1 MYNNQYPNQQQGY
14 SQQQMYPEQGQLP
27 KKKSTVGLMLG
38 LSSLVIILLVISAV
52 LLIIYGWVLITP
64 KIDAEYFADHNWL
77 EKESESYL
85 VPTNSGTFKYYKD
98 KDVDDDYYYSGSF
111 EFYCGEEAMD
121 YVCNDLK
128 DYGITRYDI
137 DEMIDGHR
145 DEGNRENR
153 FVCLVLH
160 NESCIIEGEEV
171 FTDTVTTPYYGFYRE
186 DPYDEVLEV
195 VNMNEGTSYYFL
207 LEEN

>member
-1 MYNNQYPNQQQGY
+1 MYDNQYPNQQQGY
-14 SQQQMYPEQGQLP
+14 LQQQMYPEQGQLP

-98 KDVDDDYYYSGSF
+98 KDVKPV
-111 EFYCGEEAMD
+111 EE
-121 YVCNDLK
+121 LFK
-128 DYGITRYDI
+128 EIQQKL
-137 DEMIDGHR
+137 DEAEKQIALFIQAKQQKTM
-145 DEGNRENR
+145 E
-153 FVCLVLH
+153 
-160 NESCIIEGEEV
+160 IEG
-171 FTDTVTTPYYGFYRE
+171 
-186 DPYDEVLEV
+186 
-195 VNMNEGTSYYFL
+195 S
-207 LEEN
+207 

>member
-1 MYNNQYPNQQQGY
+1 MYDNQYPNQQQGY

-27 KKKSTVGLMLG
+27 KKKSTAGLMLG

-64 KIDAEYFADHNWL
+64 KIDTEYFADHNWL

-85 VPTNSGTFKYYKD
+85 VPTSSGTFKYYKD

-137 DEMIDGHR
+137 DEMIDYIKK
-145 DEGNRENR
+145 
-153 FVCLVLH
+153 
-160 NESCIIEGEEV
+160 IIM
-171 FTDTVTTPYYGFYRE
+171 D
-186 DPYDEVLEV
+186 
-195 VNMNEGTSYYFL
+195 NN
-207 LEEN
+207 